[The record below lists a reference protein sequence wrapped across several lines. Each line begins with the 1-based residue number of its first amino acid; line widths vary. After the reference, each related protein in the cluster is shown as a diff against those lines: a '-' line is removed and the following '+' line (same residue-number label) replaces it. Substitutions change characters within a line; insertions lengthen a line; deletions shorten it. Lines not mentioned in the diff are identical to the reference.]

1 MFRPQISLIFMLHF
15 WEKVRKTWGSNN
27 TLTEYWDLIE
37 RKKIIILIIQK
48 RILGGY
54 SENMGYRMLLSDDWT
69 LAKHLDM
76 YPLIVPHIHLYIIIE
91 HNPGGSGRIFFPSRA
106 NRIILY

>member
-37 RKKIIILIIQK
+37 RKKNNHFNHTEKDTSWIFK
-48 RILGGY
+48 
-54 SENMGYRMLLSDDWT
+54 D
-69 LAKHLDM
+69 
-76 YPLIVPHIHLYIIIE
+76 
-91 HNPGGSGRIFFPSRA
+91 PG
-106 NRIILY
+106 L